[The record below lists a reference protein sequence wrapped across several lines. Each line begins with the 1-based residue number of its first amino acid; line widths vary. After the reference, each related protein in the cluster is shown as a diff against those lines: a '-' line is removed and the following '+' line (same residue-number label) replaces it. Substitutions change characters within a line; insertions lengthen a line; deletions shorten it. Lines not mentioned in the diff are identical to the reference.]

1 MQYIFRLPLGM
12 LFFKVRALALRPARG
27 DAKCSIARHILCNI
41 FSAYGKDFACVSLF
55 QAFRLPPRSRK
66 ISRLASTMDSGFYAI
81 IFSVQASP
89 AACLDVDG
97 IIFLTTELSR
107 RSALVLNVAAPRDKI
122 ATGDTGLRTS
132 GVQGAEAGY
141 DLPRVQWQQ
150 AEVVDKTLL
159 SELLQERAIHAMPPL
174 TRNWRKP

>member
-66 ISRLASTMDSGFYAI
+66 VFRLASTIGSGFYAI

-89 AACLDVDG
+89 VAFLDVDG
-97 IIFLTTELSR
+97 MNFPDNRTAMSQRTRPLCRGAQVQNCDRRHRLTNLRPARR
-107 RSALVLNVAAPRDKI
+107 RSWIRPSVLAL
-122 ATGDTGLRTS
+122 ATSRGR
-132 GVQGAEAGY
+132 
-141 DLPRVQWQQ
+141 
-150 AEVVDKTLL
+150 
-159 SELLQERAIHAMPPL
+159 
-174 TRNWRKP
+174 

>member
-12 LFFKVRALALRPARG
+12 LFFKVRALALRPACG
-27 DAKCSIARHILCNI
+27 DARCSIARHILCNI

-89 AACLDVDG
+89 AACPDVDG
-97 IIFLTTELSR
+97 MIFLDNRTVTSQRTRPQCRGAQGQNCDRRHRLTNLRRARR
-107 RSALVLNVAAPRDKI
+107 RSWIRSSVPAVA
-122 ATGDTGLRTS
+122 TS
-132 GVQGAEAGY
+132 RG
-141 DLPRVQWQQ
+141 R
-150 AEVVDKTLL
+150 
-159 SELLQERAIHAMPPL
+159 
-174 TRNWRKP
+174 